1 MATTG
6 GASTA
11 QSVDRLRYGG
21 HLSREDAHVL
31 QTVLASNSASEGAP
45 PAAPPVDEQIEVAG
59 GVQAEATKPP
69 HVSAPSAR
77 VAALLDKNCSRD
89 PTDRLSVAEVQV
101 GPQLGIVWQ
110 PLRAGS
116 SLPCG
121 RNCSPSGKPLP
132 LLTGNDGMPTPGAGG
147 ANDIG
152 AHGCPASKLRRSRQM
167 PGLVSELRPRDPNGP
182 NLPQAA
188 LPLH

>member
-101 GPQLGIVWQ
+101 GPQLGIV
-110 PLRAGS
+110 
-116 SLPCG
+116 
-121 RNCSPSGKPLP
+121 
-132 LLTGNDGMPTPGAGG
+132 
-147 ANDIG
+147 
-152 AHGCPASKLRRSRQM
+152 
-167 PGLVSELRPRDPNGP
+167 
-182 NLPQAA
+182 
-188 LPLH
+188 